1 MKKMHGVNLPH
12 LKHTAGKAPE
22 RIATPPRVTIPM
34 ATRVGIPA
42 VPVVKVGDKVKI
54 GQLIGE
60 AGGFVSSPVHAS
72 ISGKV
77 VEIDNFLKVNGEYVK
92 AITIESD
99 GLHETFEGLAP
110 PDVHDYESFLAAVN
124 DSGVVG
130 LGGAGFPTAVKLT
143 LKDLSQLEE
152 VVVNGAECEP
162 YITSDTRT
170 MLDHPDLVWEGIL
183 LLQKYLQVKRIVIAI
198 EKNKPECIKIFEKLC
213 RNVDGIEVAAL
224 PRLYPQGGEKVL
236 VYHTTGRIIPE
247 GKLPIDAGAIIIN
260 CTTLASIAQY
270 IKTGMPLVEKC
281 VTVDG
286 SAVRNPGN
294 VIAPI
299 GTPLKALF
307 EHCGGFKEEPFKLT
321 WGGPMMGIS
330 VHSDDLPILKT
341 SNATLA
347 FTAAEAQFPAPA
359 ACIRCGNCINHCPLK
374 LAPKDIETAYHQKD
388 GEKLSRLNVNLCMEC
403 GCCSYICPAKR
414 PLVQT
419 NKLAKILLKEWQE
432 QKALQ
437 EKLECDS
444 KEDLERKE
452 AAVK

>member
-1 MKKMHGVNLPH
+1 MKKLSGVKLPQR
-12 LKHTAGKAPE
+12 KATAGKAPE

-34 ATRVGIPA
+34 VTRVGIPA
-42 VPVVKVGDKVKI
+42 VPVVEVGDTVKI
-54 GQLIGE
+54 GQLIAK

-77 VEIDNFLKVNGEYVK
+77 VEIDHFLKVNGEYVQ

-99 GLHETFEGLAP
+99 GRCETFEGLTP
-110 PDVHDYESFLAAVN
+110 PDVHDYESFLAAVS

-143 LKDLSQLEE
+143 VKDLSQVEE
-152 VVVNGAECEP
+152 IVINGAECEP

-170 MLDHPDLVWEGIL
+170 MLDHSDLVWEGVI
-183 LLQKYLQVKRIVIAI
+183 LLQKYLKTHRIVIAI
-198 EKNKPECIKIFEKLC
+198 ENNKPECIKIFEKLC
-213 RNVDGIEVAAL
+213 RNADGVEVAAL
-224 PRLYPQGGEKVL
+224 PHLYPQGGERML

-260 CTTLASIAQY
+260 CTTLASIVRY

-299 GTPLKALF
+299 GTPLRALF
-307 EHCGGFKEEPFKLT
+307 EHCGGFKEEPYKVT

-330 VHSDDLPILKT
+330 VLDSDLPVLKT

-347 FTAAEAQFPAPA
+347 FTAADARFPETT
-359 ACIRCGNCINHCPLK
+359 ACIKCGNCVNHCPMQLM
-374 LAPKDIETAYHQKD
+374 PTEIETAYRMKD
-388 GEKLSRLNVNLCMEC
+388 GERLSRLKVNLCMEC

-419 NKLAKILLKEWQE
+419 NKLAKIMLHDWQE
-432 QKALQ
+432 QQALQ
-437 EKLECDS
+437 EKTERDS
-444 KEDLERKE
+444 NEASERK
-452 AAVK
+452 AAAIK

>member
-1 MKKMHGVNLPH
+1 MKKLSGVRLPQR
-12 LKHTAGKAPE
+12 KSTAGKAPE

-34 ATRVGIPA
+34 VTRIGIPA
-42 VPVVKVGDKVKI
+42 VPVVAVGDKVKV
-54 GQLIGE
+54 GQLIAE

-72 ISGKV
+72 ISGEV
-77 VEIDNFLKVNGEYVK
+77 VEISDYLKVNGEYVK

-99 GLHETFEGLAP
+99 GLCELYEGLTP
-110 PDVHDYESFLAAVN
+110 PDVHDYESFLTAVS

-143 LKDLSQLEE
+143 VKDLSQVEE
-152 VVVNGAECEP
+152 IVVNGAECEP

-170 MLDHPDLVWEGIL
+170 MLDHSDLVWDGIL
-183 LLQKYLQVKRIVIAI
+183 MLKKYLKTQRIVVAI
-198 EKNKPECIKIFEKLC
+198 ENNKPECIKIFEKLC
-213 RNVDGIEVAAL
+213 KTTDGVEVAAL
-224 PRLYPQGGEKVL
+224 PHLYPQGGERML

-260 CTTLASIAQY
+260 CTTLSTIARY
-270 IKTGMPLVEKC
+270 IETGMPLVEKC

-286 SAVRNPGN
+286 SAVKKPGN

-299 GTPLKALF
+299 GTPLRALF
-307 EHCGGFKEEPFKLT
+307 EHCGGFKEEPCKVT

-330 VHSDDLPILKT
+330 VMDLDLPVLKT

-347 FTAAEAQFPAPA
+347 FTAADAKFPETT
-359 ACIRCGNCINHCPLK
+359 ACIKCGNCVNHCPMQLM
-374 LAPKDIETAYHQKD
+374 PTEIETAYRMKNP
-388 GEKLSRLNVNLCMEC
+388 ERLNRLKVNLCMEC

-419 NKLAKILLKEWQE
+419 NKLAKIMLADWKKQQE
-432 QKALQ
+432 H
-437 EKLECDS
+437 DS
-444 KEDLERKE
+444 QNVSEREE